1 VTVKV
6 KARVVEVKGPR
17 GTIKRSFK
25 HMTAD
30 MKVVKTADGKKKFVI
45 EKWFASYKLKSAV
58 TTISSH
64 VYNMVVGVTRVN

>member
-1 VTVKV
+1 
-6 KARVVEVKGPR
+6 
-17 GTIKRSFK
+17 
-25 HMTAD
+25 MTAD